1 VIRALISCLLT
12 VAALGIGGCSD
23 LRKSEAAI
31 VDALEIET
39 PLGATKNQVR
49 QLVVEKGRGPI
60 VEESNSATVSLKD
73 PFATKDWHSLFRVRL
88 GNYGFPGI
96 RTDVVAFYVFNEAGN
111 LVEISVIKEHDSV

>member
-1 VIRALISCLLT
+1 MSCLLA
-12 VAALGIGGCSD
+12 VAALGIAGCSD
-23 LRKSEAAI
+23 LRQSEAAI
-31 VDALEIET
+31 VDALKIET
-39 PLGATKNQVR
+39 PLGTTKNQVR

-73 PFATKDWHSLFRVRL
+73 PFTTKDWHSLFRVRL

-96 RTDVVAFYVFNEAGN
+96 QTDVVAFYVFNEAGS